1 MTQMH
6 DVSRVAPYKVWGREA
21 IDPPTLHQMEQAARL
36 PITLRGALMPDAHVG
51 YGLPIGGVLATL
63 GAVIPYAVGVDIAC
77 RVRMTVFNAAPHLID
92 QKREKLRDIIEA
104 NTRFGAGAEWETP
117 QMHEVLD
124 DPAWRD
130 LPIARQYQDVAR
142 RQLGTSGSGNHFV
155 EFGALAVRQPVG
167 SIPAGNYI
175 ALLSHSGSRR
185 FGLEMAEHFTAVAK
199 RIHEGRLPKD
209 MLNLAWLELEREAG
223 QEYWAAMELAGR
235 YASANHAVI
244 HRRIA
249 AALRMEVLGSVENHH
264 NFAWKETVDG
274 LEAIVHRKGA
284 TPAGTGAL
292 GVIPGSMAAP
302 GYVVQ
307 GKGSPESI
315 NSAAHGAGR
324 QMSRGEAFRS
334 LDWDKVQA
342 RLDRAGVD
350 LISAGLDEAP
360 NAYKDI
366 HLVMAAQSD
375 LVEPLA
381 EFQPRIVKMADEGKS
396 RRRGGKGKGQDRQ
409 RRR

>member
-1 MTQMH
+1 
-6 DVSRVAPYKVWGREA
+6 V
-21 IDPPTLHQMEQAARL
+21 
-36 PITLRGALMPDAHVG
+36 
-51 YGLPIGGVLATL
+51 
-63 GAVIPYAVGVDIAC
+63 
-77 RVRMTVFNAAPHLID
+77 
-92 QKREKLRDIIEA
+92 
-104 NTRFGAGAEWETP
+104 
-117 QMHEVLD
+117 
-124 DPAWRD
+124 
-130 LPIARQYQDVAR
+130 R

-223 QEYWAAMELAGR
+223 QEYWTAMELAGR

-244 HRRIA
+244 HQRIA
-249 AALRMEVLGSVENHH
+249 AALRIEVLGSVENHH
-264 NFAWKETVDG
+264 NFAWKETVAG
-274 LEAIVHRKGA
+274 SEALVQRKGA